1 MPPGGRAMEAGTEQA
16 KQDHQ
21 DGGTASGFIAKVK
34 RATRR
39 RFLAEDKIRIVLEG
53 MKREVSVADL
63 CRHEGIHPHVYYTWV
78 KHFMEAG
85 KSRLKGDAKRNATT
99 DEVVDLKRENRR
111 LKVMLAEKM
120 LEGELAKRG
129 LLGEGEN

>member
-1 MPPGGRAMEAGTEQA
+1 MEAGQEQA

-63 CRHEGIHPHVYYTWV
+63 CRHEGIHPHAYYTWV

-85 KSRLKGDAKRNATT
+85 KARLKGDAKRNATS
-99 DEVVDLKRENRR
+99 DEVTDLKRQNKR
-111 LKVMLAEKM
+111 LKVLLAEKV
-120 LEGELAKRG
+120 LEGELQKGG
-129 LLGEGEN
+129 LLGEAED